1 MFRITFLRSTT
12 CIGLTMLCIN
22 TSAQSYV
29 TYNHDA
35 TKMNQITV
43 QEIGVGGLTPAF
55 YYDVFHNSYQ
65 KSAARKNK
73 LGFRSLAGVSAYQQV
88 DVADSIKEALT
99 RRAEIEALNVAD
111 RQIDIAWLAEGDKIT
126 DKLTV
131 FEDNINRIV
140 GAGGSIADKSR
151 WDEYAKMFK
160 TAIKVTQDAYMPN
173 AQRKRQYLAIYADLS
188 QQNETLVSFLVQL
201 SNKKRTSSLLAA
213 RLDRQNNSGAHAL
226 AALVRWREA
235 GKKNVSGNAGG
246 GISDDSENI
255 VER

>member
-1 MFRITFLRSTT
+1 MFRITFLHSAT
-12 CIGLTMLCIN
+12 CLGLTMLCIN

-99 RRAEIEALNVAD
+99 QRAEIEALNVAD
-111 RQIDIAWLAEGDKIT
+111 RQIDIAWLAEGGKIT
-126 DKLTV
+126 DKLTD

-235 GKKNVSGNAGG
+235 GKMNVSSNAGG
-246 GISDDSENI
+246 GVSDDSENI